1 MGSDTDSRGRVGVV
15 HGEAQPWNWPEL
27 TARVKIE
34 QMPYLG
40 SPHIEENSSGAT
52 RPWKLRPLRSV
63 LRDKDHGWG
72 PLLWVL
78 YLGFFFVQPVV
89 DHVSLK
95 HWLFDGVGAAIFLV
109 LYWGMFLLER
119 PRVLVH
125 VGGMVLLGVTFF
137 PLNGGACTFFIF
149 AAAMVPYLV
158 DTQMRAIA
166 GLGIIAGIGAI
177 EGFLLHASGWTLFY
191 AAIFPLLIGAGNV
204 FFAERNRM
212 NRKLRTANEEIEN
225 LAKVAERERI
235 ARDLHDVLGHTLS
248 VITLKSELAG
258 KLIDRDPQRAG
269 KEIREVEQISRQALS
284 DVRDA
289 IRGYRS
295 QGLVAELA
303 QAKTTL
309 ETAGLAVQCDAATT
323 MKLPAVHES
332 VLSLAVREAVT
343 NVVRHAQAHT
353 CRMRL
358 EQQNGSCRLEIH
370 DDGCGTSN
378 GEGNGL
384 RGMRERVE
392 MLGGTLNRTTEAGTT
407 LSITL
412 PLREGAPKREGLQ
425 N

>member
-1 MGSDTDSRGRVGVV
+1 LTI
-15 HGEAQPWNWPEL
+15 EA
-27 TARVKIE
+27 KIE
-34 QMPYLG
+34 EMPYLG
-40 SPHIEENSSGAT
+40 SRQLDEGSQSAGVF
-52 RPWKLRPLRSV
+52 KLRPLRSV

-89 DHVSLK
+89 EHVSSK
-95 HWLFDGVGAAIFLV
+95 QWFVDGVGAAIFLV
-109 LYWGMFLLER
+109 LYWGIFLLER
-119 PRVLVH
+119 PRALVH
-125 VGGMVLLGVTFF
+125 VGGIVLLGVLFLPF
-137 PLNGGACTFFIF
+137 NAGGCTFFIF
-149 AAAMVPYLV
+149 AAAMVPFMV
-158 DTQMRAIA
+158 DTQARAIA
-166 GLGIIAGIGAI
+166 GLGTISAVAAI
-177 EGFLLHASGWTLFY
+177 EGLFLHLNVWELFW
-191 AAIFPLLIGAGNV
+191 AAVFPVFIGAGNV

-212 NRKLRTANEEIEN
+212 NRKLRKANEEIEN

-258 KLIDRDPQRAG
+258 KLVDRDPERAG

-309 ETAGLAVQCDAATT
+309 ETAGLIVQCDAATT
-323 MKLPAVHES
+323 MKLPAVQES

-343 NVVRHAQAHT
+343 NVVRHAQARS

-370 DDGCGTSN
+370 DDGCGASN

-392 MLGGTLNRTTEAGTT
+392 MLGGTLNRSTDAGTT
-407 LSITL
+407 LTITL
-412 PLREGAPKREGLQ
+412 PLKEVAPKREGLP

>member
-1 MGSDTDSRGRVGVV
+1 M
-15 HGEAQPWNWPEL
+15 L
-27 TARVKIE
+27 
-34 QMPYLG
+34 YLG
-40 SPHIEENSSGAT
+40 SRKLDERSSAAT
-52 RPWKLRPLRSV
+52 GPFKLKPLRSI
-63 LRDKDHGWG
+63 LQDREHGWG

-89 DHVSLK
+89 DHVSRRQ
-95 HWLFDGVGAAIFLV
+95 WLWDCLGAAIFLI
-109 LYWGMFLLER
+109 LYWGIFWLER
-119 PRVLVH
+119 PRALLH
-125 VGGMVLLGVTFF
+125 VGGMVLLGVLFF
-137 PLNGGACTFFIF
+137 PFNDGACTFFIF
-149 AAAMVPYLV
+149 AAAMIPFLL
-158 DTQMRAIA
+158 DTLGWAIA
-166 GLGIIAGIGAI
+166 GLGAVATVGGIESFFLHRRGGAV
-177 EGFLLHASGWTLFY
+177 FY
-191 AAIFPLLIGAGNV
+191 AAIFPVLIGGGNI

-212 NRKLRTANEEIEN
+212 NRRLRKANEEIEN

-258 KLIDRDPQRAG
+258 KLLDRDPQRAG

-284 DVRDA
+284 EVRDA

-295 QGLVAELA
+295 LGLVAELA
-303 QAKTTL
+303 QAKSTL
-309 ETAGLAVQCDAATT
+309 ETAGLTVQCDAATT
-323 MKLPAVHES
+323 VKLPAVEES

-343 NVVRHAQAHT
+343 NVVRHAQART
-353 CRMRL
+353 CRLRL

-392 MLGGTLNRTTEAGTT
+392 MLGGTLDRSTRAGTT
-407 LSITL
+407 LTITL
-412 PLREGAPKREGLQ
+412 PVKEMPTKREGSQ